1 MTTAALQ
8 RVLERT
14 TPDRATVRRRTTG
27 RHRAR
32 LLTMLLGRRTQRFR
46 SDVEGLRAVAVLAV
60 VAYHA
65 GLPFAPGGYV
75 GVDVFF
81 VISGFLITGQLV
93 RDLEVR
99 GRLSL
104 LAFYARR
111 VRRLLPLSLVVLAST
126 VATGALLLDA
136 LRARALVLDALA
148 ALGYGLNWRLALQGT
163 DYLTAT
169 AAPSAL
175 QHYWSLGVEEQFYAL
190 WPLLL
195 LLGVG
200 VGRRSADLR
209 SRRRRLALVLTLVV
223 VASLAASALGT
234 ARSQPWAYFGLHTRA
249 WELAAGGLAALGAD
263 RLARLGGGRAATL
276 TWSGLS
282 MVVLSVVAY
291 DDTTA
296 FPGLAATVPAFGAVL
311 VVGAGCRRPVG
322 GAEAFLGRPS
332 MQVVGALSY
341 GWYLWHWPVLLL
353 APSAMGQDLSPR
365 ARVLVTLLA
374 LPLAAVTYRLV
385 EHPARAMTWPVR
397 LPWRAVGTGLAASA
411 AAAVLVLATLV
422 ALPDARGR
430 GTSQEVELLAAHRDP
445 AARVAEAVDEALT
458 ARPVPANLTPALAD
472 VRAATSLPLPQRDS
486 CHSDFADR
494 RSRTDCVYGDSTADR
509 TIVLFGD
516 SHALQW
522 FPALEAL
529 ATRQRHRLV
538 DVTKSSCTPM
548 SLTIWN
554 ETLRRPYTE
563 CDTWRRDAIRRIRAL
578 RPDLVVVST
587 LTGTGAHGLYG
598 RGAGFD
604 AAWAKATSR
613 TVAQLRTGGARVAV
627 LGDTVLPSRQVPEC
641 LAEHLDDASACSFYR
656 AGGIEPL
663 ARRTAQA
670 ASARAAGAL
679 VVDPVPWLC
688 GQRQCPTVVGNLL
701 VYRDDQHLST
711 AYSAWLAPVLGNALG
726 L

>member
-8 RVLERT
+8 RVVERT

-32 LLTMLLGRRTQRFR
+32 LLTMLVGRRSRRFR
-46 SDVEGLRAVAVLAV
+46 ADVEGLRAVAVLAV

-65 GLPFAPGGYV
+65 GLPFAHGGYV

-81 VISGFLITGQLV
+81 VISGFLITGQFV
-93 RDLEVR
+93 RELEIR

-104 LAFYARR
+104 LPFYARR
-111 VRRLLPLSLVVLAST
+111 VRRLLPLSLVVLVST
-126 VATGALLLDA
+126 VAAGALLLDP
-136 LRARALVLDALA
+136 LRARTLVLDGLA
-148 ALGYGLNWRLALQGT
+148 ALCYGLNWRLAHQGA

-190 WPLLL
+190 WPLVL
-195 LLGVG
+195 LLGAGMVK
-200 VGRRSADLR
+200 RAADPGG
-209 SRRRRLALVLTLVV
+209 RRRRLAQVLTLVV

-249 WELAAGGLAALGAD
+249 WELAAGGLAALGAE
-263 RLARLGGGRAATL
+263 RLARLGGGRAAAL

-282 MVVLSVVAY
+282 MVVVSVVAY

-311 VVGAGCRRPVG
+311 VVAAGCRRPVG
-322 GAEAFLGRPS
+322 GAEACLGRPS
-332 MQVVGALSY
+332 MQLVGSLSY
-341 GWYLWHWPVLLL
+341 GWYLWHWPLLL
-353 APSAMGQDLSPR
+353 LTPAALGHGLSAR
-365 ARVLVTLLA
+365 ARVLVSLLA

-385 EHPARAMTWPVR
+385 EHPARSMTWPVR
-397 LPWRAVGTGLAASA
+397 LPWRGVGTGLAASA
-411 AAAVLVLATLV
+411 AAAALVLIVLV
-422 ALPDARGR
+422 ALPEARGR
-430 GTSQEVELLAAHRDP
+430 GTDQDVALLVTNRDP
-445 AARVAEAVDEALT
+445 AARVAEAIEKALT
-458 ARPVPANLTPALAD
+458 ARPVPANLTPPLAE
-472 VRAATSLPLPQRDS
+472 VRAETSLPLPQRDS
-486 CHSDFADR
+486 CHSDFADT
-494 RSRTDCVYGDSTADR
+494 RSRTDCVYGDKTADR

-522 FPALEAL
+522 FPALEVL
-529 ATRQRHRLV
+529 ATRRHYRLV

-554 ETLRRPYTE
+554 ETLRRPYAE

-578 RPDLVVVST
+578 RPDLIVLST
-587 LTGTGAHGLYG
+587 LTGTGAHGLHG
-598 RGAGFD
+598 GGAGFD
-604 AAWAKATSR
+604 AAWAKGTSR
-613 TVAQLRTGGARVAV
+613 TVAQLRTVGTRVAV
-627 LGDTVLPSRQVPEC
+627 LGDTVLPGQQVPEC
-641 LAEHLDDASACSFYR
+641 LADNLDDAGACSFYR

-663 ARRTAQA
+663 GRRTAQA

-688 GQRQCPTVVGNLL
+688 SRRQCPTVVGNLL
-701 VYRDDQHLST
+701 VYRDEQHLST
-711 AYSAWLAPVLGNALG
+711 AYSAWLAPVLGNALEM
-726 L
+726 